1 MADKTLRLQ
10 IAAAA
15 GIGTLLA
22 SAGVVLA
29 SLARGAGVASPSLA
43 IGGAIAGGVVGV
55 GIASYL
61 ARRALRPIEQLRDS
75 MAAVAGGRLEIA
87 ITPCEGASRELQEL
101 TETFGQ
107 MVERMRQAEEQ
118 HEQS

>member
-15 GIGTLLA
+15 GVGTLLA

-29 SLARGAGVASPSLA
+29 SVARGAGIASPSLA
-43 IGGAIAGGVVGV
+43 IVGATVGGLVGV

-87 ITPCEGASRELQEL
+87 VTPCEGSSHEL
-101 TETFGQ
+101 
-107 MVERMRQAEEQ
+107 R
-118 HEQS
+118 